1 MACLTS
7 FWNFVF
13 EGDGREGS
21 REIRGMEG
29 LTRIG
34 ADMKLTDTSG
44 TAVGSIKR
52 CWLKGCFSWLALC
65 CVIPRFWKLWS
76 LSKLWSM
83 GRNKPRLGVWGGVRE
98 GDWWRKSLTTGGKKA
113 CCVCFPWIDLISRV
127 PRGAFY
133 TRLLSRFSNLNKH
146 NSQNESFYLLLCPK

>member
-1 MACLTS
+1 M
-7 FWNFVF
+7 F

-52 CWLKGCFSWLALC
+52 C
-65 CVIPRFWKLWS
+65 
-76 LSKLWSM
+76 
-83 GRNKPRLGVWGGVRE
+83 
-98 GDWWRKSLTTGGKKA
+98 
-113 CCVCFPWIDLISRV
+113 
-127 PRGAFY
+127 
-133 TRLLSRFSNLNKH
+133 
-146 NSQNESFYLLLCPK
+146 